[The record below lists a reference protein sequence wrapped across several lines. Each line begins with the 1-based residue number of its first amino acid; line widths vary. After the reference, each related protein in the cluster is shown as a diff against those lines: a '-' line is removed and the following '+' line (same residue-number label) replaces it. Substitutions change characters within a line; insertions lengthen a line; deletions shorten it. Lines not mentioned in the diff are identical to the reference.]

1 VSPLDPASIERL
13 AALTESTARRI
24 ADIGDDATRR
34 ASQAQWQGTSAER
47 FRSSMADRQQ
57 ECNTDAIALNDLA
70 ADLRR
75 AAAHYREEL
84 ARLHGLERRIL
95 SVMSGLGGDLLHAAG
110 ITAAS
115 LPASGSPAWGPLA
128 SRIASL
134 GLTF

>member
-47 FRSSMADRQQ
+47 FRSSMADRQR
-57 ECNTDAIALNDLA
+57 ECNTEAGKLFDLA

-75 AAAHYREEL
+75 AAVNYREEL
-84 ARLHGLERRIL
+84 ARLQGLERRIL
-95 SVMSGLGGDLLHAAG
+95 SAMSGIGGELLHAAG

-115 LPASGSPAWGPLA
+115 LPPSGSPAWGQLA

-134 GLTF
+134 GLRF